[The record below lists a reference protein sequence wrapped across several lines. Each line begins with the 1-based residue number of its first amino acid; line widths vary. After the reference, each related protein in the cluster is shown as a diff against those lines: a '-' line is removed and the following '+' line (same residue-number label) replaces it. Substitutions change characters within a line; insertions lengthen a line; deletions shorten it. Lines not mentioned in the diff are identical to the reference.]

1 MYDSQRDS
9 LMVALK
15 LLGYSMNTQS
25 IEELEEAK
33 QLLIDQRPLVYAY
46 VTDQVIDNMIA
57 GNAALAVVYSGDA
70 TYIMDENENMEYVI
84 PKEGSN
90 IWVDAM
96 VIPKTAQNVELA
108 HEFINFMQR
117 PEIAKMNTEYVMY
130 STPNTET
137 LKMVEDQEWTKNEAY
152 SPSEELLDSL
162 PMETF
167 RDPGEFIK
175 QYDDIWTQVLAAPN
189 RR

>member
-1 MYDSQRDS
+1 
-9 LMVALK
+9 
-15 LLGYSMNTQS
+15 
-25 IEELEEAK
+25 
-33 QLLIDQRPLVYAY
+33 
-46 VTDQVIDNMIA
+46 
-57 GNAALAVVYSGDA
+57 
-70 TYIMDENENMEYVI
+70 MEYVI